1 MKPTSKTIKFYF
13 TLLLL
18 IVTLFSCVKN
28 RSFKN
33 QEINCSN
40 TLVANAS
47 YADVKQLYIDK
58 TIQIQEDLI
67 IEGYIISS
75 DEAGNFF
82 SELYFQ
88 DMPNNPTDG
97 FQIEVDARETHLLYP
112 VGRKIFINLKG
123 LYLGKSKGVYKVGGV
138 FTSFGNQSVGRL
150 PATVLEQHISKSC
163 DNIIDVVPSI
173 ISLSDSLGAYAN
185 TLVTINN
192 IELVNDDLGLPFAET
207 KEETLRTL
215 ITCEDLTIGL
225 LNSGFSDFAD
235 SILPDKS
242 GSIKGILIKEND
254 DYFLRIRD
262 LSDISFTN
270 DRCIEEVDEFTS
282 TQIFISEIAD
292 PNNNSK
298 ARFVELYNSGP
309 NGLSLK
315 NWSLKR
321 YTNANTTVSSSIDL
335 SGLVIESGKTLVI
348 AANASEFEIVYGF
361 PADIIG
367 GTGSAADSN
376 GDDNLILVDPFDTI
390 IDIFGIIGEDGTGT
404 NHEFEDGRAV
414 RDSNIT
420 QANSVYTFSE
430 WIVYNDTGE
439 SGTLNQ
445 VKNAPEDFSP
455 GEH

>member
-298 ARFVELYNSGP
+298 ARFIELYNSGP
-309 NGLSLK
+309 NSLSLK

-335 SGLVIESGKTLVI
+335 SGLEIESGKTLVV
-348 AANASEFEIVYGF
+348 AANATEFESIYGF